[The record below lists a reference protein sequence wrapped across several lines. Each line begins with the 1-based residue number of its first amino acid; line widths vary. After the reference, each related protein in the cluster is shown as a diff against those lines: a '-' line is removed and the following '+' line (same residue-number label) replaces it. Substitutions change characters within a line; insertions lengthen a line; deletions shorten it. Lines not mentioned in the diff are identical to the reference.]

1 MEILAQAT
9 SSDLPGAVK
18 LSSLVVGILAI
29 YLAIKVAKIFF
40 KVVLGM
46 VGLALLGAAAWW
58 FLLNH

>member
-18 LSSLVVGILAI
+18 FSSIVLGILAI
-29 YLAIKVAKIFF
+29 YIAIKIAKVFF
-40 KVVLGM
+40 KLVF
-46 VGLALLGAAAWW
+46 GLIGLVLLGAAAWW

>member
-18 LSSLVVGILAI
+18 LSSIVLGILAI
-29 YLAIKVAKIFF
+29 YIAIKIAKVFF
-40 KVVLGM
+40 KLVFGVI
-46 VGLALLGAAAWW
+46 GLVLLGAAAWW